1 MDSIRRVIAITL
13 TLCLMGAGFPTNA
26 YAAMVPSDAAISGQD
41 RDRIAGMLDRA
52 DVRLQLE
59 SLGVKPADLSA
70 RIASLT
76 DAEAAQ
82 VARRLDQ
89 LPAGADG
96 VGALLGAVVLVF
108 LILLITDILGL
119 TKVFPFT
126 KPIR

>member
-26 YAAMVPSDAAISGQD
+26 YAAMVSSDAAIAGQD
-41 RDRIAGMLDRA
+41 RDRIASMLDRA
-52 DVRLQLE
+52 DVRLQLQ
-59 SLGVKPADLSA
+59 SLGVKPADVSA

-82 VARRLDQ
+82 VARQLDQ

-96 VGALLGAVVLVF
+96 VGALLGALVLVF
-108 LILLITDILGL
+108 LVLLITDILGL

-126 KPIR
+126 KSIR

>member
-1 MDSIRRVIAITL
+1 MDSLRRVIAITL

-26 YAAMVPSDAAISGQD
+26 YAAMVSSDAAIAGQD
-41 RDRIAGMLDRA
+41 RDRIASMLDRA
-52 DVRLQLE
+52 DVRLQLQ
-59 SLGVKPADLSA
+59 SLGVKPADVSA

-82 VARRLDQ
+82 VARQLDQ

-96 VGALLGAVVLVF
+96 VGALLGALVLVF
-108 LILLITDILGL
+108 LVLLITDILGL

-126 KPIR
+126 KSIR